1 MASLNARDTKRILM
15 MIDPSLNM
23 PVLDCMLNSHNTS
36 TRSTSKLQLLSDDE
50 PGTRFVS
57 SAGRLP
63 WSISGH
69 GVAEST
75 KLSSHHL
82 QFKLKQ

>member
-1 MASLNARDTKRILM
+1 MAALNARDTKRILM

-23 PVLDCMLNSHNTS
+23 PVLDCMLQSHGS
-36 TRSTSKLQLLSDDE
+36 SKAKATQLQLLSDDE

-69 GVAEST
+69 GVSEP